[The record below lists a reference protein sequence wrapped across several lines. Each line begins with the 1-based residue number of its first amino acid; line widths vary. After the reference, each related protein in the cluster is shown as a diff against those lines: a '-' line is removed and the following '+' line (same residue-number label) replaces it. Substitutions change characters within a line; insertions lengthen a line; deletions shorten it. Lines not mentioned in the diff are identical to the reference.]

1 MNNLAMLAAIDK
13 DRFDPRRRA
22 FVLLRSGLRL
32 DLLNPDPHAWTDED
46 LAAGWA
52 RTLRWGGPPDGLL
65 VLRVLVRGPCWQP
78 VADVDGGLQAALERA
93 ERLATPIASRRSFR
107 SLPCRALSDLEFA
120 HKLARVCGG
129 EVIDTAVDR
138 NG

>member
-1 MNNLAMLAAIDK
+1 
-13 DRFDPRRRA
+13 
-22 FVLLRSGLRL
+22 
-32 DLLNPDPHAWTDED
+32 
-46 LAAGWA
+46 
-52 RTLRWGGPPDGLL
+52 
-65 VLRVLVRGPCWQP
+65 
-78 VADVDGGLQAALERA
+78 LQAALERA